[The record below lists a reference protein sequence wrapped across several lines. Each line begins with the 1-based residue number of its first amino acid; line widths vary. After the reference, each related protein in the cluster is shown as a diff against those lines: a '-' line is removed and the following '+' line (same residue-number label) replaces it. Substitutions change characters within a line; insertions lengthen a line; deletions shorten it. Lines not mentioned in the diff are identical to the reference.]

1 MVAFFL
7 YSIFF
12 FLASPTVSVT
22 PLLLG
27 MTSRLAGAWGKL
39 ELLALTL
46 SAAEGFVETGGGVT
60 IFLCAFPSAL
70 IGDMDLPSIG
80 DAFLPPLLGLLR

>member
-12 FLASPTVSVT
+12 FLSTPTVSVMFFCLGIT
-22 PLLLG
+22 SLLG
-27 MTSRLAGAWGKL
+27 GALGKL

-46 SAAEGFVETGGGVT
+46 SAAFETGGGVT
-60 IFLCAFPSAL
+60 IFLY
-70 IGDMDLPSIG
+70 
-80 DAFLPPLLGLLR
+80 